1 MNFENMHT
9 NLYCSTCKLFPE
21 TQAHLLQCPEIVKEL
36 KTVVQGNSRINE
48 DDIYASLDKQVK
60 IAKIYREIL
69 EIRDKLI
76 SNEDKNSSQTSLA
89 GPLHTDAAVTVI
101 DKL

>member
-1 MNFENMHT
+1 MF
-9 NLYCSTCKLFPE
+9 NL
-21 TQAHLLQCPEIVKEL
+21 QAISGNPITSSPVKEL

-48 DDIYASLDKQVK
+48 DDIYANLDREVK

-69 EIRDKLI
+69 EIRDKLM
-76 SNEDKNSSQTSLA
+76 SNEDKNSSQTILA

>member
-1 MNFENMHT
+1 MF
-9 NLYCSTCKLFPE
+9 NL
-21 TQAHLLQCPEIVKEL
+21 QAIS
-36 KTVVQGNSRINE
+36 GNPITSSPVPRNSE
-48 DDIYASLDKQVK
+48 RTEDIYANLDKQVK

-69 EIRDKLI
+69 EIRDKLM
-76 SNEDKNSSQTSLA
+76 SNEDKNSSQTILA